1 MKSTCLVADK
11 DGTEIEVKKGKV
23 DADKCIKDY
32 NLLKK
37 KLGFIIIF
45 ENVEGTATA
54 VSASRIPK
62 GLLLFASC

>member
-37 KLGFIIIF
+37 KQEELELRYNKLIQ
-45 ENVEGTATA
+45 V
-54 VSASRIPK
+54 
-62 GLLLFASC
+62 